1 MFDEFVV
8 VAVDDFTH
16 DPGIGVLLFD
26 PGDDLCPEVGSD
38 RVGGVESPAI
48 DATTKPMGHDVDY
61 KVDGCG
67 VAVVQPEEVF
77 VSFEN
82 VGGAVRLQ
90 VEEFGVIEVFA
101 GVAEHSVE
109 KHAETP
115 VFAFGEKYVEVGLVA
130 EAGVDFKIVIDVVAV
145 AVGGK
150 NGIQKQS

>member
-1 MFDEFVV
+1 
-8 VAVDDFTH
+8 
-16 DPGIGVLLFD
+16 
-26 PGDDLCPEVGSD
+26 
-38 RVGGVESPAI
+38 
-48 DATTKPMGHDVDY
+48 MGHDVDY

-82 VGGAVRLQ
+82 VGGTVWLQ

-130 EAGVDFKIVIDVVAV
+130 EAGVDFKIVVDVVAV
-145 AVGGK
+145 AVRGK